1 MTADD
6 AGPYPRGAAPAG
18 RDPTAFLS
26 GLASP
31 ADGGAAPARGG
42 AVPAG
47 RDPAAP
53 HGAAA
58 GPDPT
63 PRSLRDRLPVN
74 LRQFVKFCLV
84 GGSGVFVNLAVF
96 NATLLTWQLVTG
108 HMGYTASYVANGLGF
123 VVSVMTNYGLNRR
136 WTFRSTG
143 SVPAELS
150 KFVLVSLVA
159 YAVNLGIFTVAHTVF
174 DLRGNL
180 SQLIA
185 IACVMPVNFLA
196 NKLWSFRKP

>member
-1 MTADD
+1 MTAGD
-6 AGPYPRGAAPAG
+6 ASMTPRDA
-18 RDPTAFLS
+18 T
-26 GLASP
+26 
-31 ADGGAAPARGG
+31 
-42 AVPAG
+42 
-47 RDPAAP
+47 
-53 HGAAA
+53 A
-58 GPDPT
+58 GPDPV

-108 HMGYTASYVANGLGF
+108 HMGFTASYVANGLGF
-123 VVSVMTNYGLNRR
+123 LVSVMTNYYLNRR

>member
-1 MTADD
+1 MP
-6 AGPYPRGAAPAG
+6 GPAG
-18 RDPTAFLS
+18 ATPRPGDATAA
-26 GLASP
+26 G
-31 ADGGAAPARGG
+31 ADPAR
-42 AVPAG
+42 
-47 RDPAAP
+47 
-53 HGAAA
+53 
-58 GPDPT
+58 
-63 PRSLRDRLPVN
+63 RSLRDRLHPD

-108 HMGYTASYVANGLGF
+108 HMGLTASYVANGLGF
-123 VVSVMTNYGLNRR
+123 VVSVITNYYLNRR

-143 SVPAELS
+143 DVTAEFS
-150 KFVLVSLVA
+150 KFVIVSLVA
-159 YAVNLGIFTVAHTVF
+159 YGVNLAIFTVAHTVF

-196 NKLWSFRKP
+196 NKLWSFKQR

>member
-6 AGPYPRGAAPAG
+6 AAPYPGGGAAPAG
-18 RDPTAFLS
+18 RGPTAPQS
-26 GLASP
+26 AT
-31 ADGGAAPARGG
+31 ADP
-42 AVPAG
+42 
-47 RDPAAP
+47 DPA
-53 HGAAA
+53 
-58 GPDPT
+58 

-108 HMGYTASYVANGLGF
+108 HMGLTASYVANGLGF
-123 VVSVMTNYGLNRR
+123 LVSVMTNYYLNRR

-196 NKLWSFRKP
+196 NKLWSFRTR